1 MDGLSVSWKHK
12 VNFIIVGIALLLLTL
27 GNNFLVLAQTNA
39 TALGD
44 LVARMGARSWAELQT
59 IGLTKDLVSSN
70 GDFRHVL
77 EYTDKAVWYPA
88 GEKLFFIG
96 GGHYAGM
103 EFISYDAKTNTWQE
117 LSDPYWFSG
126 VEICHAY
133 HCNAIDF
140 NRGLL
145 FFLMCDSRMVYQF
158 NIEKNQWSQLP
169 ENTSGSQSF
178 AMALEYFPE
187 IDGLVHVINGE
198 VNILNKRTS
207 QWSTLAK
214 DLAMG
219 DYHNFAEYNPVHKVV
234 LLGGGNDS
242 NKMYKLSANG
252 QITAL
257 RPAPFSLAISRALIT
272 VDPVSGD
279 YLIFGG
285 NDKFYAYNIAA
296 DGWTPEPSPTV
307 PIFEKAADESNIFGC
322 IATPVAGYG
331 VTMFV
336 KLVLEQGAQVYLYK
350 HSDAGTPDNILK
362 VGPGRTYKKPSDAA
376 AAAKDGDAVEIDTG
390 EYRGDAAVWTQNN
403 LTMRGVGGRAYLNA
417 NGIHAQGKGT
427 WVVKGSNTTIENIEF
442 SGATVP
448 DHNGAAIRQEG
459 RNLTVRNCFFHD
471 NENGILTDDDLQ
483 SEILIEYSE
492 FARNGRGDG
501 YTHNMYISRVG
512 RFTLRYS
519 YSHHARIGHNVKSR
533 AQENHLLYNRIMDE
547 QDGTSSYAIDLP
559 NGGLTYVIG
568 NLMQQGPQTENSGIV
583 TYGAEGL
590 SHTQNEFYLVNN
602 TMVNDHNT
610 GQFVSIA
617 TGTAKAKLI
626 NNLFVGPGTVLSGAG
641 EQITNLTT
649 SSPRFVNK
657 DLFDYRLT
665 NASPAINVG
674 SSPGLANGVDLT
686 PVYHYTHPLTAKVRP
701 RDERIDIGAF
711 EFSAVTSTE
720 ELNRVPENF
729 VLEQN
734 YPNPFNPSTIVHFG
748 LPTLGNVRLT
758 IYNTAGQLV
767 RQLVSGPMEAGV
779 HEVVW
784 DGTDNRGRRLSS
796 GVYLCK
802 FQVDDFVA
810 QKRLILTK

>member
-1 MDGLSVSWKHK
+1 MDGFSVSRKYEAI
-12 VNFIIVGIALLLLTL
+12 FIVFTFALLLLSPAKDFIL
-27 GNNFLVLAQTNA
+27 MAQTNV
-39 TALGD
+39 TALGN
-44 LVARMGARSWAELQT
+44 VAARLGLRSWEELQT

-70 GDFRHVL
+70 GDFRTIL
-77 EYTDKAVWYPA
+77 EYADKAVWDSKSQ
-88 GEKLFFIG
+88 KLFFVG

-103 EFISYDAKTNTWQE
+103 EFISYDAQTNIWQE
-117 LSDPYWFSG
+117 FPDPYWFSG
-126 VEICHAY
+126 VETCHAY
-133 HCNAIDF
+133 HGNAIDVS
-140 NRGLL
+140 RGFL
-145 FFLMCDSRMVYQF
+145 FFLRCNSRTVYQYS
-158 NIEKNQWSQLP
+158 IERAEWSQLP
-169 ENTSGSQSF
+169 NNTSGSQSI

-187 IDGLVHVINGE
+187 MDGLVHVINGE

-296 DGWTPEPSPTV
+296 DSWTPEPAPTV
-307 PIFEKAADESNIFGC
+307 PIFKKVADESNIFGC

-336 KLVLEQGAQVYLYK
+336 KLVLEQGARVYLYK

-362 VGPGRTYKKPSDAA
+362 VGPGRTYKKPSEAA
-376 AAAKDGDAVEIDTG
+376 AAAKDGDVVEIDTG
-390 EYRGDAAVWTQNN
+390 EYRGDVAVWTQND
-403 LTMRGVGGRAYLNA
+403 LTMRGVGGRAHLNA

-442 SGATVP
+442 SGAAVP

-459 RNLTVRNCFFHD
+459 RNLAVRNCFFHD

-519 YSHHARIGHNVKSR
+519 NSHHAKIGHNVKSR
-533 AQENHLLYNRIMDE
+533 AQENHILYNRIMDE
-547 QDGTSSYAIDLP
+547 QTGTSSYAIDLP
-559 NGGLTYVIG
+559 NGGLAYVIG
-568 NLMQQGPQTENSGIV
+568 NLIQQGPQTDNSTIV
-583 TYGAEGL
+583 SYGAEGL
-590 SHTQNEFYLVNN
+590 SHPQNELYLVNN
-602 TMVNDHNT
+602 TVVNDRNE
-610 GQFVSIA
+610 GIFVSVNPGVSI
-617 TGTAKAKLI
+617 AKLI
-626 NNLFVGPGTVLSGAG
+626 NNLFVGPGTLLNGAG

-665 NASPAINVG
+665 NASPAINAG

-711 EFSAVTSTE
+711 EFSAMTSTE

-734 YPNPFNPSTIVHFG
+734 YPNPFNPATIVRFG
-748 LPTLGNVRLT
+748 LPMLGNVRLT
-758 IYNTAGQLV
+758 IYNAAGQLV
-767 RQLVSGPMEAGV
+767 RQLVSGPIDAGV

-802 FQVDDFVA
+802 FQADDFVA
-810 QKRLILTK
+810 QKKLILAK